1 MQIRRHALILVA
13 VVVVLAIP
21 MHGRSAIDEAAT
33 LLERRVKAALLYRLT
48 NYVEWPSTAFSSP
61 DAPFNIGIAGA
72 DQLAAELTEFAA
84 ERRILNRPLLVQ
96 RRARSADAMKN
107 AQVVFVGREEA
118 AQLSNIIR
126 SAPPSALIVTESE
139 DGLRHGSVIN
149 FLVVDGQVRFE
160 VSLEAAQRRNLR
172 LSARLLSVA
181 YAVHSGTP

>member
-1 MQIRRHALILVA
+1 
-13 VVVVLAIP
+13 
-21 MHGRSAIDEAAT
+21 
-33 LLERRVKAALLYRLT
+33 
-48 NYVEWPSTAFSSP
+48 
-61 DAPFNIGIAGA
+61 
-72 DQLAAELTEFAA
+72 
-84 ERRILNRPLLVQ
+84 
-96 RRARSADAMKN
+96 MKN

-118 AQLSNIIR
+118 SQLSNIIR

-181 YAVHSGTP
+181 YAVHSGMP